1 MSGGDTHLVV
11 ELFHSTA
18 ALYLLAGFAALIGV
32 AVPKVRFG
40 SAVAWLLA
48 AGAILHGIA
57 LARLHTLPNP
67 PQLTDTPSAIALAA
81 WLAVLVSL
89 ALMRSRRLEGLAMLV
104 SPLAFAGVLYESFA
118 LNAYAPGVAAEA
130 GSWPHLHVILT
141 SAGLAL
147 LGVAG
152 LAGTLFLAEDRALKA
167 KRAPALRR
175 SLPSLEALDRVNA
188 MTLAAGFPLLSCG
201 VIAGMLW
208 TQGETGHLFVGGAHA
223 VWSVI
228 AWAIYLALVVA
239 RFVAGRRG
247 REAAVFAA
255 IGFAFLLFVVIG
267 IGAVA

>member
-1 MSGGDTHLVV
+1 MVV

-18 ALYLLAGFAALIGV
+18 ALYLLAGLAGLLGIALPKSRIGR
-32 AVPKVRFG
+32 AVP
-40 SAVAWLLA
+40 WLLL

-57 LARLHTLPNP
+57 FARLHTLPNP
-67 PQLTDTPSAIALAA
+67 PQLTDTPSAISLAA

-89 ALMRSRRLEGLAMLV
+89 LLLRRGRLEGLAVLV
-104 SPLAFAGVLYESFA
+104 APLAFLSVFYESFTLYA
-118 LNAYAPGVAAEA
+118 NAPAVASEA
-130 GSWPHLHVILT
+130 GSWPHLHVILA

-152 LAGTLFLAEDRALKA
+152 LAGALFLAEDRALKA
-167 KRAPALRR
+167 KRAPSLRR
-175 SLPSLEALDRVNA
+175 GLPSLEALDRVNA
-188 MTLAAGFPLLSCG
+188 VTLAAGFPLLSCG
-201 VIAGMLW
+201 VVAGMLW
-208 TQGETGHLFVGGAHA
+208 TQAETGHLFVGGAHA

-247 REAAVFAA
+247 REAAACAA

-267 IGAVA
+267 VGAVV